1 MYYCPVVMVLV
12 QLLLYCLMDYCPA
25 LILYSSIVNYIL
37 NSVNCQL
44 VSVSWTTVK
53 KRLMFLNF
61 LKVPKY
67 LRSFENL
74 KLGFSEH
81 YFLFTKKEG
90 YYTIQME
97 KPEAIPIIMCT
108 VFYET
113 GVKEAVKIMA
123 F

>member
-12 QLLLYCLMDYCPA
+12 QLLI
-25 LILYSSIVNYIL
+25 ILSNVLLSCCYGISSIVNYIL

-97 KPEAIPIIMCT
+97 KPEAISIIMCT

-113 GVKEAVKIMA
+113 EVKEAVKIMA